1 MSAVGR
7 WFVTPHAVQRYRE
20 RVDPSVSYEQALGA
34 LVHLSERAHFVK
46 RREDGV
52 ECWRVGRADGHLRLR
67 VQPQAD
73 GLPQLLTVLPAFNG
87 CRPRR
92 RVA

>member
-20 RVDPSVSYEQALGA
+20 RVDPSLSYDGA
-34 LVHLSERAHFVK
+34 LCALVVLSERAHFVK

-52 ECWRVGRADGHLRLR
+52 EHWRVGRSDGHLRFR
-67 VQPQAD
+67 VQPQPT

-87 CRPRR
+87 CRPRMAR
-92 RVA
+92 D